1 MSASPALEALM
12 GALRRLPGVGVKSA
26 TRMAHH
32 LLQNDR
38 EGAHLM
44 AQAIAQALDK
54 VGHCERCHT
63 LSEST
68 VFPTCADPA
77 RDPHALVRD

>member
-1 MSASPALEALM
+1 MA
-12 GALRRLPGVGVKSA
+12 ALRRLPGVGVKSA

-38 EGAHLM
+38 EGAYLM
-44 AQAIAQALDK
+44 SQAIAQALDK

-63 LSEST
+63 LSRAWAMAWDIK
-68 VFPTCADPA
+68 CAPS
-77 RDPHALVRD
+77 RSFCSK